1 MKKGIKILI
10 IALLS
15 PILLFLS
22 FLLIQSDAS
31 AYHNNE
37 VVEVLFLDKDI
48 PLNTPSDFSEYLEA
62 YKAIFKEIDEKANDL
77 ENLNK
82 PLDTT
87 LIKSMIFVNY
97 LESNYPPLSTLDID
111 KLLECFYYIQD
122 KDDEE
127 IKLIVTTDTNII
139 LTNLKNV
146 LNINLFDKQDAYM
159 EIYYVALT
167 GKNQS
172 LDNYVPMDT
181 LLHDAYIES
190 EKSNFIGDVFVSPF
204 DDDWKQYVT
213 SEFGSRNPIV
223 LPDGSVTADYH
234 TGIDMGKVLGTRVHA
249 IASGKVVAVQY
260 TNIGLGFYIVIDH
273 GSRIFSVYGHL
284 SRILVEV
291 NDEVLGG
298 DLIAEVGS
306 TGYSTGPHLHLEII
320 KDRTYINPRIYLP

>member
-1 MKKGIKILI
+1 MKQGIKILI

-22 FLLIQSDAS
+22 FLLIQSDATAS
-31 AYHNNE
+31 HNNE
-37 VVEVLFLDKDI
+37 VIEVLFLDKDI
-48 PLNTPSDFSEYLEA
+48 SLNTPNEFKDYLKS
-62 YKAIFKEIDEKANDL
+62 YKTAFKEIDEKANNL

-97 LESNYPPLSTLDID
+97 LESNNTPLSTLDID
-111 KLLECFYYIQD
+111 KLLECFYYAQE
-122 KDDEE
+122 DDEE
-127 IKLIVTTDTNII
+127 IKLITIDDTNTI
-139 LTNLKNV
+139 LNNLYNNF
-146 LNINLFDKQDAYM
+146 NINLFDKQEVFM
-159 EIYYVALT
+159 EVYYVALT

-172 LDNYVPMDT
+172 LDNYVPMDK

-190 EKSNFIGDVFVSPF
+190 EKANFKGGAFVSPF

-213 SEFGSRNPIV
+213 SEFGSRNPIK
-223 LPDGSVTADYH
+223 LPDGIVIDDYH
-234 TGIDMGKVLGTRVHA
+234 TGIDMGRVLGTRVNA
-249 IASGKVVAVQY
+249 IANGKVVAVQY
-260 TNIGLGFYIVIDH
+260 TNIGLGFYVVIDH
-273 GSRIFSVYGHL
+273 GGGIFSVYGHL

-291 NDEVLGG
+291 DDEVLGG

-320 KDRTYINPRIYLP
+320 KDRVYINPRIYLP